1 MTNAELS
8 RDLQNDLGWLD
19 RPGYGPEDA
28 TKNAAIIACR
38 RALAAEAEI
47 VRLHIALRPF
57 AEIAKLMSK
66 TASGEL
72 SLYIRETPDSKAAI
86 TLDDCRRAAELLEA
100 KP

>member
-1 MTNAELS
+1 MTDAELS

-28 TKNAAIIACR
+28 TKTAAIIACR

-47 VRLHIALRPF
+47 ERLREALRPF
-57 AEIAKLMSK
+57 ASQ
-66 TASGEL
+66 
-72 SLYIRETPDSKAAI
+72 AARGPI
-86 TLDDCRRAAELLEA
+86 FADCEKVEVRLEDCRRAAELLEG